1 MKTWTMSTGVGT
13 SSPADEEECVDQ
25 ELELPEPEGQSG
37 NLLPRSCW
45 TASELLK
52 SGQLQT

>member
-1 MKTWTMSTGVGT
+1 MKMWTMSTGVGT